1 MNEDPANT
9 TLANP
14 HSATSE
20 KAVLSA
26 MMRRPDWIAR
36 GKAEGINADS
46 FYLPQ
51 HRALYLALTGWAHT
65 LPATSI
71 GEIEIIGFIGHIN
84 AECDSEMI
92 GGASAVVEIMNYATI
107 LDGWPTWCEQLRE
120 MRARRLAI
128 LAAHDLAGASDS
140 TEAIQSAKA
149 ALDALQRAVAGH
161 HRAITAKQAS
171 ADFIAR
177 YESDHAAGDIPGKP
191 TGIDCLDAVS
201 GGMRPGELWIV
212 GGKTSAGKSVLMLQI
227 AAEIMRAGGSVA
239 IFTLEMMAGE
249 IIGRM
254 VSYLGRV
261 HYGHIMQPR
270 TAAKGDLGRIQRA
283 VGEIAQAQ
291 LWIDASAGQTSDS
304 ILTEA
309 ERIRDGNG
317 GLSLVVVDYLQ
328 LIRGGRA
335 KGESREEEIARA
347 SGGLKQLAKHLGCPV
362 LSATQL
368 NEAGQTRESR
378 AIAQDADSL
387 LIIEDDGVRVAKLR
401 NGARGGLLPLILDGD
416 GQRFTPNPNSNQ

>member
-1 MNEDPANT
+1 MTDTCQPF
-9 TLANP
+9 P

-26 MMRRPDWIAR
+26 MMKRPDWIAR
-36 GKAEGINADS
+36 GKAEGIAADS
-46 FYLPQ
+46 FHLPQ
-51 HRALYLALTGWAHT
+51 HRALYLALVGWKHL
-65 LPATSI
+65 LPPTSD
-71 GEIEIIGFIGHIN
+71 GEVELIGFVAHVL

-92 GGASAVVEIMNYATI
+92 GGPSAICEIMNYAIT
-107 LDGWPTWCEQLRE
+107 LDGWPTWCETLRE
-120 MRARRLAI
+120 MKARRLAI
-128 LAAHDLAGASDS
+128 SAAQDLAGCADS
-140 TEAIQSAKA
+140 AEAIQSAKTT
-149 ALDALQRAVAGH
+149 LDALQRAVAGQ
-161 HRAITAKQAS
+161 HRATTAKQAS
-171 ADFIAR
+171 ADFISR
-177 YESDHAAGDIPGKP
+177 YEADHAAGDIPGIS
-191 TGIDCLDAVS
+191 TGIDELDKAS

-212 GGKTSAGKSVLMLQI
+212 GGKTSAGKSVIMLQI
-227 AAEIMRAGGSVA
+227 AGEFIRAGRSVA
-239 IFTLEMMAGE
+239 VFTLEMMAGE
-249 IIGRM
+249 IIGRL

-261 HYGHIMQPR
+261 RYGAIMQPR
-270 TAAKGDLGRIQRA
+270 TAVKGDLGRIKAA
-283 VGEIAQAQ
+283 VDVIAKSP

-335 KGESREEEIARA
+335 RGESREEEIARA

-368 NEAGQTRESR
+368 NEANQTRESR

-387 LIIEDDGVRVAKLR
+387 LLIEDEGIRIAKLR
-401 NGARGGLLPLILDGD
+401 NGERGGLLPLILDGAM
-416 GQRFTPNPNSNQ
+416 QRFTLTNSKP

>member
-1 MNEDPANT
+1 MTDPLINF
-9 TLANP
+9 P
-14 HSATSE
+14 HAPMAE

-46 FYLPQ
+46 FYLPA
-51 HRALYLALTGWAHT
+51 HRELYLAMVDWRHT
-65 LPATSI
+65 LPADEN
-71 GEIEIIGFIGHIN
+71 GEIDIVGFISHLQ
-84 AECDSEMI
+84 AERDLLAM
-92 GGASAVVEIMNYATI
+92 GGPAGVMDIHGYAVTLA
-107 LDGWPTWCEQLRE
+107 GWPTWCEQLRE
-120 MRARRLAI
+120 MKARRLAI
-128 LAAHDLAGASDS
+128 LASHDLAGAADS
-140 TEAIQSAKA
+140 AEAIQSAKT
-149 ALDALQRAVAGH
+149 ALEALQRAVAGQ

-171 ADFIAR
+171 AEFIQR

-191 TGIDCLDAVS
+191 TGIDCLDMVS
-201 GGMRPGELWIV
+201 GGMRPGELWII

-227 AAEIMRAGGSVA
+227 AAEVLRNGGSVA
-239 IFTLEMMAGE
+239 VFTLEMMAVE
-249 IIGRM
+249 IIGRL

-270 TAAKGDLGRIQRA
+270 TAAKGDLGRIQAA
-283 VGEIAQAQ
+283 VRQISESQ
-291 LWIDASAGQTSDS
+291 LWIDASAGQSSDS
-304 ILTEA
+304 ILAEA

-328 LIRGGRA
+328 LIRGGRQR
-335 KGESREEEIARA
+335 GESREEEIARA

-362 LSATQL
+362 VSASQL
-368 NEAGQTRESR
+368 NEEGKTRESR

-401 NGARGGLLPLILDGD
+401 NGARGDLLPLVLDGD
-416 GQRFTPNPNSNQ
+416 GQRFRAPV